1 MLATAPTTPLAAAS
15 SAESVSNFRAVLSS
29 QALLNQLRAHYATG
43 CLLSDLVQAQGDQF
57 IVKAIVEVEGRAL
70 ASALASAST
79 VEAAEDRARIRV
91 LAVLGISATAPYVSS
106 NVSSN
111 MSSMAV
117 PMADIAEVAG
127 PIAGSIARPGV
138 DVSVAKG
145 IPGVASGATSGVTSR
160 AASGDS
166 GVNAEP
172 GANSAT
178 PKRKT
183 KAEKAKLE
191 KGNPEDPI
199 ASVAVLDREA
209 EVTVASSVSPL
220 VAAIPGASAMDLPM
234 DLPVEAFEPMEYE
247 YIPEEE
253 PAFMAAEPAEPPM
266 DLSDAI
272 AQIGAEIDRIGWT
285 KKQGSAYLQETYGK
299 RTRAELTEA
308 ELFAFLKY
316 LKSLPSKMQP
326 NLSQIPF

>member
-1 MLATAPTTPLAAAS
+1 MFATASQAPTAASS

-43 CLLSDLVQAQGDQF
+43 CLLSDLVQTHGDQF

-91 LAVLGISATAPYVSS
+91 LAVLGISATAPYVA
-106 NVSSN
+106 
-111 MSSMAV
+111 SMAIPV
-117 PMADIAEVAG
+117 ADAAVGRGENTSEM
-127 PIAGSIARPGV
+127 AGSATIASTVTASTASTADSTTVNSP
-138 DVSVAKG
+138 VSTA
-145 IPGVASGATSGVTSR
+145 VT
-160 AASGDS
+160 AA
-166 GVNAEP
+166 
-172 GANSAT
+172 
-178 PKRKT
+178 PKRKG
-183 KAEKAKLE
+183 KADKAVDKVKTE
-191 KGNPEDPI
+191 PVSQEDPI
-199 ASVAVLDREA
+199 A
-209 EVTVASSVSPL
+209 EVPRIERL
-220 VAAIPGASAMDLPM
+220 PEVAAPEAIVPAVETTMAV
-234 DLPVEAFEPMEYE
+234 DLPVETFDPVEYE

-253 PAFMAAEPAEPPM
+253 PEFGGTVEPAEPPM

>member
-1 MLATAPTTPLAAAS
+1 MNMLATQAPMAAS
-15 SAESVSNFRAVLSS
+15 SAAESGSNFRAVLSS

-43 CLLSDLVQAQGDQF
+43 CLLSDLVQTHSDQF

-91 LAVLGISATAPYVSS
+91 LAVLGISATAPYVT
-106 NVSSN
+106 
-111 MSSMAV
+111 SMAIPV
-117 PMADIAEVAG
+117 ADAAMG
-127 PIAGSIARPGV
+127 RPEMV
-138 DVSVAKG
+138 TELS
-145 IPGVASGATSGVTSR
+145 GVASITEGLPALNATSFDPVTGSAAVVSAVDSTVTSTVTSTAT
-160 AASGDS
+160 AA
-166 GVNAEP
+166 
-172 GANSAT
+172 
-178 PKRKT
+178 PKRKGKT
-183 KAEKAKLE
+183 DKAKVE
-191 KGNPEDPI
+191 KVSQEDPI
-199 ASVAVLDREA
+199 AAVA
-209 EVTVASSVSPL
+209 EVERLPELAGTVPEPSIAPEVESHT
-220 VAAIPGASAMDLPM
+220 PM
-234 DLPVEAFEPMEYE
+234 DLPREAFEPVEYE

-253 PAFMAAEPAEPPM
+253 PDFGGAVAPAEPPM

-272 AQIGAEIDRIGWT
+272 AQIGTEIDRIGWT
-285 KKQGSAYLQETYGK
+285 KKQGSAYLQETYSK